1 MAGKKA
7 RGSGGVKA
15 FVVDISPLEVETW
28 KGKYAE
34 ETGEPIFEKAK
45 LPVPRM
51 LMEWLFH
58 PQRGLTYVSGGIEA
72 RRCAELIHD
81 AKGKK
86 TVTLNEDQYK
96 NLKEAVET
104 APGIGF
110 DSMKVV
116 DRVLNAKE
124 TTLAVG

>member
-1 MAGKKA
+1 MTKKA

-15 FVVDISPLEVETW
+15 FVVDITPLEVEKW
-28 KGKYAE
+28 QGRSNPK
-34 ETGEPIFEKAK
+34 TGEPILVKVK

-51 LMEWLFH
+51 LVDWLFH
-58 PQRGLTYVSGGIEA
+58 YDRKLTYSKGGIEA

-81 AKGKK
+81 AQGKK

-96 NLKEAVET
+96 GLKEAAET

-116 DRVLNAKE
+116 DRVLDAKE
-124 TTLAVG
+124 TTLSAG